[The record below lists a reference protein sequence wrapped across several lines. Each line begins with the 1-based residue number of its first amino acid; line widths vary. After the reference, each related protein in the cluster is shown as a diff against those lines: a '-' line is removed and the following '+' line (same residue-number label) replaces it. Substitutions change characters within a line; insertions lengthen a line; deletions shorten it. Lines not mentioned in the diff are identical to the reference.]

1 VTGSSDKV
9 KGKMLKLLKND
20 FLASARVIPLFY
32 LVEIVALA
40 VFYFGKYAHKQK
52 YLLLGGGI
60 GWVVSVLLIFV
71 TFFFVV
77 YDYQKSLF
85 GQQGYL
91 SFTLPVNSH
100 QLLGS
105 KLIIYGLWMVVS
117 FADFILVTDLITRYV
132 QGEYGDTIDSAS
144 AMLSLFANFP
154 SKAQIITYAIYF
166 IAYFFG
172 TVLSFTIMVYFS
184 IALSHIRQF
193 QKAHIIW
200 SILIFIGTFI
210 IFTAGISLFEKYFGI
225 YIVLGADK
233 SMKINFGNI
242 TSKGTP
248 LELIPF
254 VYMVIQDIVYFFL
267 TSHIMHKRINIS

>member
-1 VTGSSDKV
+1 MTGSSDKV

-32 LVEIVALA
+32 LVEIFAIG
-40 VFYFGKYAHKQK
+40 VFYFGKIADKSK
-52 YLLLGGGI
+52 YLIIGG
-60 GWVVSVLLIFV
+60 VVSFLVSALLIFV

-91 SFTLPVNSH
+91 SFTLPVNSK

-105 KLIIYGLWMVVS
+105 KIIVYGLWMIVS
-117 FADFILVTDLITRYV
+117 FADFVLVTDLMTRYV
-132 QGEYGDTIDSAS
+132 QGEYGEMIDNAS
-144 AMLSLFANFP
+144 IFLTMFGNFP

-193 QKAHIIW
+193 QKAHVIW
-200 SILIFIGTFI
+200 SILIFVATFI
-210 IFTAGISLFEKYFGI
+210 IFSLGISLFEKYFGI
-225 YIVLGADK
+225 YVVLAADK
-233 SMKINFGNI
+233 SMKINFGDI
-242 TSKGTP
+242 TSNGTA

-254 VYMVIQDIVYFFL
+254 VFMLIQDIVYFFL
-267 TSHIMHKRINIS
+267 TAHIMHKRINIS